1 MLPKHIS
8 DMLDIFNAEPTKLT
22 KLELM
27 ELAEFFD
34 LKLNMRQKEATMIK
48 KITERLETP
57 AEAPVVEAPVVEVI
71 EPVKVE
77 EVEEEPVIAL
87 GVKSL
92 EADKVYK
99 LDRYQRSSIRQ
110 AGQSLSKVPSE
121 MTGAELMK
129 FSNWKNLSL

>member
-8 DMLDIFNAEPTKLT
+8 DLLDIFNAEPSKLT

-48 KITERLETP
+48 KLTERFETP
-57 AEAPVVEAPVVEVI
+57 ADVPVVEVI

-77 EVEEEPVIAL
+77 EVEEEPVIVV

-92 EADKVYK
+92 DPDKVYK

-110 AGQSLSKVPSE
+110 AGQSLSEIPSE

-129 FSNWKNLSL
+129 FNNWSNLSL

>member
-1 MLPKHIS
+1 MTKDELI
-8 DMLDIFNAEPTKLT
+8 DVFNAEPTRLTKEELIELGGFVGVKLT
-22 KLELM
+22 
-27 ELAEFFD
+27 
-34 LKLNMRQKEATMIK
+34 MRSKEATMIK
-48 KITERLETP
+48 KINEAMPE
-57 AEAPVVEAPVVEVI
+57 EDAPVVEAPVVEII

-92 EADKVYK
+92 DPDKVYK

-110 AGQSLSKVPSE
+110 SGQSLSKVPSE

-129 FSNWKNLSL
+129 FNNWKNLSL